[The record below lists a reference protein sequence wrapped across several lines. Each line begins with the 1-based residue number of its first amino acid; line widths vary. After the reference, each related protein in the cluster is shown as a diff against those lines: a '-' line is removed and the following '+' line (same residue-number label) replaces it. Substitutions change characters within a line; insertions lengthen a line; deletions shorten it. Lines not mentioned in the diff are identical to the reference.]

1 MRKLLLIFT
10 LIFMVTSCDDNMSYK
25 QEMSDTQLIEAII
38 SDPNKFEI
46 EEADVPSMSLYAIGE
61 EYYDY
66 MMYKAEIS
74 PEYGYQI
81 SLGDMALD
89 AGDMTEIFFAKDGR
103 KLGGR
108 DGMEERKRH
117 NKRCFKFVFPLTFS
131 LGETSY
137 TANDYQEFRD
147 AMKANYEETG
157 EKQKPVFVFPIQIQF
172 GRGDEVET
180 VTINSDDE
188 LKEAFQACRGEE
200 DDKKCF
206 TFGFPVSFTMPDGSV
221 LTAEDEK
228 DLEEK
233 MGAFYES
240 YTGEKKRPEVV
251 FPVDLIF
258 EDGSSL
264 TVNSPEEMKQAWKE
278 NCKRDGDE
286 ESEGDEGTRG
296 SVSYTHL
303 RAHET

>member
-1 MRKLLLIFT
+1 MRKLLLIFA

-157 EKQKPVFVFPIQIQF
+157 EKQKPAFVFPIQIQF

-180 VTINSDDE
+180 VTINSVDE

-206 TFGFPVSFTMPDGSV
+206 TFGFPVSFTMPDGTV

-233 MGAFYES
+233 MQAFYES

-251 FPVDLIF
+251 FPVDLMF

-296 SVSYTHL
+296 
-303 RAHET
+303 

>member
-172 GRGDEVET
+172 GEGDEVET

-206 TFGFPVSFTMPDGSV
+206 TFGFPVSFTMPDGTV

-233 MGAFYES
+233 MQAFYES

-251 FPVDLIF
+251 FPVDLMF

-296 SVSYTHL
+296 
-303 RAHET
+303 

>member
-10 LIFMVTSCDDNMSYK
+10 LIFMITSCDDNMSYK

-147 AMKANYEETG
+147 AMKANYDETG
-157 EKQKPVFVFPIQIQF
+157 EKQKPVLVFPIQIQF

-206 TFGFPVSFTMPDGSV
+206 TFGFPVSFTMPDGTV

-233 MGAFYES
+233 MQAFYES

-251 FPVDLIF
+251 FPVDLMF

-278 NCKRDGDE
+278 NCKRGGDE

-296 SVSYTHL
+296 
-303 RAHET
+303 

>member
-1 MRKLLLIFT
+1 MRKLLLMFT
-10 LIFMVTSCDDNMSYK
+10 LIFMVTACDDNMSYK

-147 AMKANYEETG
+147 AMKANHEETG
-157 EKQKPVFVFPIQIQF
+157 EKQKPVFVFPIQIEF

-206 TFGFPVSFTMPDGSV
+206 TFGFPVSFTMPDGTV

-233 MGAFYES
+233 MQAFYES

-251 FPVDLIF
+251 FPVDLMF

-296 SVSYTHL
+296 
-303 RAHET
+303 

>member
-10 LIFMVTSCDDNMSYK
+10 LIFMITSCDDNMSYK

-206 TFGFPVSFTMPDGSV
+206 TFGFPVSFTMPDGTV

-251 FPVDLIF
+251 FPVDLMF

-286 ESEGDEGTRG
+286 ETEGDEGTRG
-296 SVSYTHL
+296 
-303 RAHET
+303 

>member
-10 LIFMVTSCDDNMSYK
+10 LIFMITSCDDNMSYK

-172 GRGDEVET
+172 GRGGEVET
-180 VTINSDDE
+180 VTVNSDDE

-278 NCKRDGDE
+278 NCKRDGDGE
-286 ESEGDEGTRG
+286 TEGDDGSRG
-296 SVSYTHL
+296 
-303 RAHET
+303 

>member
-10 LIFMVTSCDDNMSYK
+10 LIFMFTSCDDNMSYK

-180 VTINSDDE
+180 VTVNSDDE

-206 TFGFPVSFTMPDGSV
+206 TFGFPVSFTMPDGTV

-233 MGAFYES
+233 MQAFYES

-251 FPVDLIF
+251 FPVDLMF

-286 ESEGDEGTRG
+286 ESEGDGGTRG
-296 SVSYTHL
+296 
-303 RAHET
+303 

>member
-1 MRKLLLIFT
+1 MKKLLLIFT

-206 TFGFPVSFTMPDGSV
+206 TFGFPVSFTMPDGTV

-233 MGAFYES
+233 MQAFYES

-251 FPVDLIF
+251 FPVDLMF

-296 SVSYTHL
+296 
-303 RAHET
+303 

>member
-1 MRKLLLIFT
+1 MI
-10 LIFMVTSCDDNMSYK
+10 TSCDDNMSYK

-137 TANDYQEFRD
+137 TANNYQEFRD

-251 FPVDLIF
+251 FPVDLMF

-296 SVSYTHL
+296 
-303 RAHET
+303 

>member
-46 EEADVPSMSLYAIGE
+46 EETDVPSMSLYAIGE

-206 TFGFPVSFTMPDGSV
+206 TFGFPVSFTMPDGTV

-233 MGAFYES
+233 MQAFYES

-251 FPVDLIF
+251 FPVDLMF

-278 NCKRDGDE
+278 NCKRDGDGE
-286 ESEGDEGTRG
+286 TEGDDGTRG
-296 SVSYTHL
+296 
-303 RAHET
+303 

>member
-1 MRKLLLIFT
+1 MRKLFLIFT

-46 EEADVPSMSLYAIGE
+46 EEADVPSMSLFAIGE

-180 VTINSDDE
+180 VTVNSDDE

-206 TFGFPVSFTMPDGSV
+206 TFGFPVSFTMPDGTV

-233 MGAFYES
+233 MQAFYES

-251 FPVDLIF
+251 FPVDLMF

-296 SVSYTHL
+296 
-303 RAHET
+303 

>member
-1 MRKLLLIFT
+1 MKKLLLIFT

-180 VTINSDDE
+180 VTVNSDDE

-206 TFGFPVSFTMPDGSV
+206 TFGFPVSFTMPDGTV

-233 MGAFYES
+233 MQAFYES

-251 FPVDLIF
+251 FPVDLMF

-278 NCKRDGDE
+278 NCKRDGDGE
-286 ESEGDEGTRG
+286 TEGDEGTRG
-296 SVSYTHL
+296 
-303 RAHET
+303 

>member
-1 MRKLLLIFT
+1 
-10 LIFMVTSCDDNMSYK
+10 MVTSCDDNMSYK

-206 TFGFPVSFTMPDGSV
+206 TFGFPVSFTMPDGTV

-251 FPVDLIF
+251 FPVDLMF

-264 TVNSPEEMKQAWKE
+264 TVNSPEEMKQAWID
-278 NCKRDGDE
+278 NCRKRGNDD
-286 ESEGDEGTRG
+286 ESEGESEGTRG
-296 SVSYTHL
+296 
-303 RAHET
+303 

>member
-180 VTINSDDE
+180 VTVNSDDE

-206 TFGFPVSFTMPDGSV
+206 TFGFPVSFTMPDGTV

-233 MGAFYES
+233 MQAFYES

-251 FPVDLIF
+251 FPVDLMF

-286 ESEGDEGTRG
+286 ESEGDEVTRG
-296 SVSYTHL
+296 
-303 RAHET
+303 

>member
-10 LIFMVTSCDDNMSYK
+10 LIFMITSCDDNMSYK

-180 VTINSDDE
+180 VTVNSDDE

-206 TFGFPVSFTMPDGSV
+206 TFGFPVSFTMPDGTV

-233 MGAFYES
+233 MQAFYES

-251 FPVDLIF
+251 FPVDLMF

-278 NCKRDGDE
+278 NCKRGGDE

-296 SVSYTHL
+296 
-303 RAHET
+303 

>member
-157 EKQKPVFVFPIQIQF
+157 EKQKPVFVFPIQIEF
-172 GRGDEVET
+172 GEGDEVET
-180 VTINSDDE
+180 VTINSDEE

-251 FPVDLIF
+251 FPVDLMF

-286 ESEGDEGTRG
+286 ETEGDEGTRG
-296 SVSYTHL
+296 
-303 RAHET
+303 

>member
-1 MRKLLLIFT
+1 
-10 LIFMVTSCDDNMSYK
+10 MVTSCDDNMSYK

-172 GRGDEVET
+172 GEGDEVET

-251 FPVDLIF
+251 FPVDLMF

-264 TVNSPEEMKQAWKE
+264 TVNSPEEMKQAWID
-278 NCKRDGDE
+278 NCRKRGNDD
-286 ESEGDEGTRG
+286 ESEGESEGTRG
-296 SVSYTHL
+296 
-303 RAHET
+303 

>member
-172 GRGDEVET
+172 GEGDEVET

-206 TFGFPVSFTMPDGSV
+206 TFGFPVSFTMPDGTV

-251 FPVDLIF
+251 FPVDLMF

-286 ESEGDEGTRG
+286 ETEGDEGTRG
-296 SVSYTHL
+296 
-303 RAHET
+303 

>member
-10 LIFMVTSCDDNMSYK
+10 LIFMITSCDDNMSYK

-157 EKQKPVFVFPIQIQF
+157 EKQKPVFVFPIQIEF
-172 GRGDEVET
+172 GEGDEVET
-180 VTINSDDE
+180 VTINSDEE

-286 ESEGDEGTRG
+286 ETEGDEGTRG
-296 SVSYTHL
+296 
-303 RAHET
+303 

>member
-137 TANDYQEFRD
+137 TANDYQELRD

-206 TFGFPVSFTMPDGSV
+206 TFGFPVSFTMPDGTV

-233 MGAFYES
+233 MQAFYES

-251 FPVDLIF
+251 FPVDLMF

-296 SVSYTHL
+296 
-303 RAHET
+303 

>member
-10 LIFMVTSCDDNMSYK
+10 LIFMITSCDDNMSYK

-251 FPVDLIF
+251 FPVDLMF

-278 NCKRDGDE
+278 NCKRDGDD

-296 SVSYTHL
+296 
-303 RAHET
+303 

>member
-180 VTINSDDE
+180 VTVNSDDE

-206 TFGFPVSFTMPDGSV
+206 TFGFPVSFTMPDGTV

-233 MGAFYES
+233 MEAFYES

-251 FPVDLIF
+251 FPVDLMF

-286 ESEGDEGTRG
+286 ETEGDEGTRG
-296 SVSYTHL
+296 
-303 RAHET
+303 

>member
-206 TFGFPVSFTMPDGSV
+206 TFGFPVSFTMPDGTV

-233 MGAFYES
+233 MQAFYES

-251 FPVDLIF
+251 FPVDLMF

-278 NCKRDGDE
+278 NCKRDGDD
-286 ESEGDEGTRG
+286 ESEGDEGPRG
-296 SVSYTHL
+296 
-303 RAHET
+303 

>member
-10 LIFMVTSCDDNMSYK
+10 LIFMITSCDDNMSYK

-46 EEADVPSMSLYAIGE
+46 EEADVPSMSLFAISE

-296 SVSYTHL
+296 
-303 RAHET
+303 

>member
-10 LIFMVTSCDDNMSYK
+10 LIFMITSCDDNMSYK

-157 EKQKPVFVFPIQIQF
+157 EKQKPVFVFPIQIEF
-172 GRGDEVET
+172 GEGDEVET

-251 FPVDLIF
+251 FPVDLMF

-286 ESEGDEGTRG
+286 ETEGDEGTRG
-296 SVSYTHL
+296 
-303 RAHET
+303 

>member
-10 LIFMVTSCDDNMSYK
+10 LIFMITSCDDNMSYK

-147 AMKANYEETG
+147 SMKANYEETG

-296 SVSYTHL
+296 
-303 RAHET
+303 

>member
-1 MRKLLLIFT
+1 MRKFLLIFT

-296 SVSYTHL
+296 
-303 RAHET
+303 

>member
-10 LIFMVTSCDDNMSYK
+10 LIFMVTACDDNMSYK

-172 GRGDEVET
+172 GEGDEVET

-278 NCKRDGDE
+278 NCKRDGDGE
-286 ESEGDEGTRG
+286 TEGDDGTRG
-296 SVSYTHL
+296 
-303 RAHET
+303 

>member
-1 MRKLLLIFT
+1 MKKLLLIFT

-117 NKRCFKFVFPLTFS
+117 DKRCFKFVFPLTFS

-157 EKQKPVFVFPIQIQF
+157 EKQKPEFVFPIQIQF

-251 FPVDLIF
+251 FPVDLMF

-264 TVNSPEEMKQAWKE
+264 TVNSPEEMKQAWID
-278 NCKRDGDE
+278 NCRKRGNDD
-286 ESEGDEGTRG
+286 ESEGESEGTRG
-296 SVSYTHL
+296 
-303 RAHET
+303 

>member
-10 LIFMVTSCDDNMSYK
+10 LIFMITSCDDNMSYK

-131 LGETSY
+131 LGETSF

-206 TFGFPVSFTMPDGSV
+206 TFGFPVSFTMPDGTV

-251 FPVDLIF
+251 FPVDLMF

-296 SVSYTHL
+296 
-303 RAHET
+303 

>member
-1 MRKLLLIFT
+1 
-10 LIFMVTSCDDNMSYK
+10 MVTSCDDNMSYK

-286 ESEGDEGTRG
+286 ESEGDEGPRG
-296 SVSYTHL
+296 
-303 RAHET
+303 

>member
-10 LIFMVTSCDDNMSYK
+10 LIFMITSCDDNMSYK

-251 FPVDLIF
+251 FPVDLMF

-286 ESEGDEGTRG
+286 ETEGDEGARG
-296 SVSYTHL
+296 
-303 RAHET
+303 

>member
-10 LIFMVTSCDDNMSYK
+10 LIFMITSCDDNMSYK

-206 TFGFPVSFTMPDGSV
+206 TFGFPVSFTMPDGTV
-221 LTAEDEK
+221 LTVENYK
-228 DLEEK
+228 HLEEK
-233 MGAFYES
+233 MVAYYES
-240 YTGEKKRPEVV
+240 YTREKLSPEVV
-251 FPVDLIF
+251 FPVDLMF

-286 ESEGDEGTRG
+286 ETEGDEGTRG
-296 SVSYTHL
+296 
-303 RAHET
+303 

>member
-10 LIFMVTSCDDNMSYK
+10 LIFMITSCDDNMSYK

-206 TFGFPVSFTMPDGSV
+206 TFGFPVSFTMPDGTV

-251 FPVDLIF
+251 FPVDLMF

-264 TVNSPEEMKQAWKE
+264 TVNSPEEMKQAWID
-278 NCKRDGDE
+278 NCRKRGNDD
-286 ESEGDEGTRG
+286 ESEGESEGTRG
-296 SVSYTHL
+296 
-303 RAHET
+303 

>member
-172 GRGDEVET
+172 GEGDEVET

-206 TFGFPVSFTMPDGSV
+206 TFGFPVSFTMPDGTV

-233 MGAFYES
+233 MQAFYES

-251 FPVDLIF
+251 FPVDLMF

-264 TVNSPEEMKQAWKE
+264 TVISPEPL
-278 NCKRDGDE
+278 DPGI
-286 ESEGDEGTRG
+286 T
-296 SVSYTHL
+296 
-303 RAHET
+303 

>member
-206 TFGFPVSFTMPDGSV
+206 TFGFPVSFTMPDGTV

-233 MGAFYES
+233 MQAFYES
-240 YTGEKKRPEVV
+240 STGEKKRPEVV
-251 FPVDLIF
+251 FPVDLMF

-286 ESEGDEGTRG
+286 ESEADEGTRG
-296 SVSYTHL
+296 
-303 RAHET
+303 